1 MRRNRGSGTGRSTA
15 RRLARAPVART
26 HWLAAT
32 AGVVGL
38 VALGAC
44 GGDREGAVPLRT
56 VPPTSAAPA
65 PTTMAKPTTET
76 TRVRVTTTV
85 APRVTTTVPPRPPV
99 LVDGVPQVTATPARA
114 GVGARVHVEGY
125 GFTDQQWRSPSTL
138 WLTASPTVCNIYAEA
153 EHSVRVSGDGH
164 LSGDFVV
171 PATGECR
178 MSDVGGVAV
187 TPGTYTIAYAC
198 TACFVGT
205 FTVT

>member
-1 MRRNRGSGTGRSTA
+1 MRRNRGSGRGWA
-15 RRLARAPVART
+15 AAPRLAF
-26 HWLAAT
+26 AT
-32 AGVVGL
+32 VGVVGL

-56 VPPTSAAPA
+56 VPPTSAAPLTTTTA
-65 PTTMAKPTTET
+65 PPTPET

-85 APRVTTTVPPRPPV
+85 APRVTTTVPSRAPV
-99 LVDGVPQVTATPARA
+99 LVEGVPQVTATPARA
-114 GVGARVHVEGY
+114 GVGARVHVDGY
-125 GFTDQQWRSPSTL
+125 GFTDQQWKSPSSL
-138 WLTASPTVCNIYAEA
+138 WLTASRTGCALYASA
-153 EHSVRVSGDGH
+153 EHTVRVTADGH

-178 MSDVGGVAV
+178 MSDVAEAPV
-187 TPGTYTIAYAC
+187 TAGTYRIAYSC